1 MGKHKDEEEE
11 ESIFTLTNLISML
24 IGCIVG
30 IGLYALVPYAIN
42 FFGTTQPPLT
52 SQPPNTFQPLNTS
65 QPSKIP
71 QGNSFG
77 PTTGGKKLF
86 KNRYR

>member
-1 MGKHKDEEEE
+1 MGKHKEEEEE

-42 FFGTTQPPLT
+42 FFGTTHPPLT
-52 SQPPNTFQPLNTS
+52 SQPLNTPQPLNTS
-65 QPSKIP
+65 QPP
-71 QGNSFG
+71 QRNSFG
-77 PTTGGKKLF
+77 PTIGGKKLF